1 MGYNHKN
8 KKTEATKPK
17 KCQNR
22 RMKNSFG
29 ATDILNEHE
38 IGEVKNLENRNELL
52 QNDIEHL

>member
-1 MGYNHKN
+1 
-8 KKTEATKPK
+8 
-17 KCQNR
+17 
-22 RMKNSFG
+22 MKNSFG